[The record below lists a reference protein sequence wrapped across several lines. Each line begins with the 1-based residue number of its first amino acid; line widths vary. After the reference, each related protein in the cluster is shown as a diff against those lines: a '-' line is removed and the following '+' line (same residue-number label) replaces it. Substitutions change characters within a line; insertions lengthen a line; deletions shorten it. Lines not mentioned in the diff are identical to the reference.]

1 MDEWIAGTMIW
12 INLTMSTK
20 EWWKYVYT
28 RSTRNAGVVFQTYLI
43 HKQDDCGDTVSERW
57 WTYQSNVHGVVIA
70 AKCVAKDSMRKYPR
84 TLGPVIEHFIP
95 GLSIAESDFES
106 GAHINVMKFLP
117 RDKKKLLFQALEI
130 GIQSLRQYFRSSKQ
144 RQDLRYA
151 GHSYGIV
158 ATALQLCDEVTADSE
173 DDEADSHILRVLQVT
188 RAFKRCRPNTR
199 MSRMLRP
206 IKRRRW
212 NVCPFCQAGYLYR

>member
-1 MDEWIAGTMIW
+1 MVERITGTMIW
-12 INLTMSTK
+12 INLNSKKTTD
-20 EWWKYVYT
+20 WWKYVRTT
-28 RSTRNAGVVFQTYLI
+28 RSVGVVFQTYVI
-43 HKQDDCGDTVSERW
+43 HNKNDYGRTESDRW
-57 WTYQSNVHGVVIA
+57 WKCQSNVHGVVIA

-95 GLSIAESDFES
+95 GLLIAESDFETA
-106 GAHINVMKFLP
+106 AHIDIMKFLP
-117 RDKKKLLFQALEI
+117 REKKKLLFQALEI

-151 GHSYGIV
+151 GRSYGIV

-173 DDEADSHILRVLQVT
+173 DIEADSHILRVLQVT